1 MKEYTKR
8 RLSKREQE
16 AITNSLLS
24 RVLSSATFAEK
35 VEAIK
40 AVNPFFYL
48 LIEPVKP
55 NNVRSTL
62 REQAKEKK

>member
-1 MKEYTKR
+1 MKEYTIQRK
-8 RLSKREQE
+8 SKRERE
-16 AITNSLLS
+16 AIANSLLS

-48 LIEPVKP
+48 LTEPTKP
-55 NNVRSTL
+55 NNVRSI
-62 REQAKEKK
+62 KEKK

>member
-1 MKEYTKR
+1 MKEYTKQ
-8 RLSKREQE
+8 RLSKRERE
-16 AITNSLLS
+16 AIANSLLS

-40 AVNPFFYL
+40 AVNPLFYL
-48 LIEPVKP
+48 LIEPLKP

>member
-40 AVNPFFYL
+40 AVNPLFYL

-55 NNVRSTL
+55 NIVRSTL

>member
-16 AITNSLLS
+16 AIANSLLS
-24 RVLSSATFAEK
+24 RILSSATFAEK

-48 LIEPVKP
+48 LTEPTKP
-55 NNVRSTL
+55 NNVRPN
-62 REQAKEKK
+62 KEKK